1 MPFRPDTLRLMADD
15 MTGALDSAAGLVGVF
30 GPLAVGIR
38 PGPDCPVLDTA
49 TRETTLAEAEKR
61 VAALAN
67 HLAPAPGHL
76 SYFKVDSLLRGH
88 AGGEL
93 AAVLRANH
101 YRHVII
107 APALPFQN
115 RVTRQGRQGLRDAA
129 GGWEPTGEDLAQTLR
144 LAGFTLSIG
153 SGMPPG
159 LSFHDAE
166 SDADLDRL
174 VANGLAAEGPVLWV
188 GSGGLAAA
196 LGRAFVGGHPPC
208 PALPGPLL
216 GMIGTDHPVML
227 GQLDSLPNRSVKFID
242 QSVSELPALAE
253 RDALF
258 LRPALPAGLCRA
270 GAQAEIA
277 SLFGGLVRHL
287 PRPGALFVSG
297 GETLRAL
304 LLPLGVERVRVL
316 GEWEPGLPVS
326 ELVGGRWSGLMVVS
340 KSGAF
345 GTPDLLN
352 RLLASLTTPSVDI
365 SA

>member
-1 MPFRPDTLRLMADD
+1 MPALPDTLRLMADD
-15 MTGALDSAAGLVGVF
+15 MTGALDSAAGLVSVF

-49 TRETTLAEAEKR
+49 TRETTMAEAAKR
-61 VAALAN
+61 VAALAS
-67 HLAPAPGHL
+67 HLSPAPGQL
-76 SYFKVDSLLRGH
+76 SYLKLDSLLRGH
-88 AGGEL
+88 AGAEL
-93 AAVLRANH
+93 AAVLRANR

-115 RVTRQGRQGLRDAA
+115 RITRHGRQGLRDAA
-129 GGWEPTGEDLAQTLR
+129 GGWAPTGEDLALTLR
-144 LAGFTLSIG
+144 MAGFTVGLG
-153 SGMPPG
+153 SALAPG
-159 LSFHDAE
+159 ITLHDAE

-174 VANGLAAEGPVLWV
+174 VAEGLTAEGPVLWV

-196 LGRAFVGGHPPC
+196 LGRALGGGPPPS

-216 GMIGTDHPVML
+216 GLIGTDHPVML
-227 GQLDSLPNRSVKFID
+227 GQLDALPDQPVKFID
-242 QSVSELPALAE
+242 QTVNELPTLAG
-253 RDALF
+253 RAALF
-258 LRPALPAGLCRA
+258 LRPAVPDGLCRA

-277 SLFGGLVRHL
+277 SLFSGVVRNL
-287 PRPGALFVSG
+287 PRPGTLFVSG
-297 GETLRAL
+297 GETLRGL
-304 LLPLGVERVRVL
+304 LLPLGVERLRVL
-316 GEWEPGLPVS
+316 GEWEPGLPIS

-345 GTPDLLN
+345 GMPDLLN